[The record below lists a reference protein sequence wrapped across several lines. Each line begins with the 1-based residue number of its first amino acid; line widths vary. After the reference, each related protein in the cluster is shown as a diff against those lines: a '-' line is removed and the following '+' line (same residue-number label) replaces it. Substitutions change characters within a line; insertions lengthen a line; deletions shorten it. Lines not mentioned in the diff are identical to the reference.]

1 MADTKEIAS
10 SEEGVQDDLLS
21 SKEKKRI
28 SEYIGNVKLEQ
39 GVESIG
45 SEKLAKEEAEQKVS
59 EDDGDKDL
67 CLFGCKGCRMAWAR
81 AVKKIL
87 ERPRPDDWMAK
98 LAAKKLEK
106 DSGDSGEETEVS
118 EDDEEYICR
127 RGSKD
132 CDCEKLAKEKT
143 EQKVSG
149 DGGEKN
155 EVSEDD
161 DSEKD
166 LCLPGCK
173 GCDI

>member
-67 CLFGCKGCRMAWAR
+67 CLPGCKGCHMAMAR

-87 ERPRPDDWMAK
+87 ERPLPDDWM
-98 LAAKKLEK
+98 
-106 DSGDSGEETEVS
+106 VS
-118 EDDEEYICR
+118 SCMPM
-127 RGSKD
+127 
-132 CDCEKLAKEKT
+132 
-143 EQKVSG
+143 
-149 DGGEKN
+149 N
-155 EVSEDD
+155 
-161 DSEKD
+161 
-166 LCLPGCK
+166 
-173 GCDI
+173 